1 MLETKV
7 SNGSVEIIIGG
18 GRPTVIVGERINPSG
33 KKKLTAALQAG
44 DMDYVRQEAIN
55 QIQAGADML
64 DVNVAALGVDEVK
77 LLPEA
82 VKVVTDA
89 VGVPL
94 CIDSTNPAALEAAL
108 KVYKG
113 KALVNS
119 VHGEE
124 ASLKAVL
131 PIIKEYGAVVVGLTM
146 DDAGIP
152 KDADTRVKIA
162 AKIVERAEK
171 IGIPREDV
179 VMDCLARTMAAESQ
193 SGPAVLEAVRRVRDE
208 LGCNQ
213 TLGAGNVSFY
223 MPERHLLTG
232 TFLAMV
238 IGVGV
243 TCPIVDAA
251 TVRPYILAADLVMGR
266 DNHALRYIRGFRQR
280 QARLAEKAKKEE

>member
-1 MLETKV
+1 MVETKV
-7 SNGSVEIIIGG
+7 SNGSVEVVIGG
-18 GRPTVIVGERINPSG
+18 GRPTVIIGERINPSG

-44 DMDYVRQEAIN
+44 DMEYVRREALA
-55 QIQAGADML
+55 QVQAGADML

-82 VKVVTDA
+82 VKAVTDV

-119 VHGEE
+119 VKGEG

-131 PIIKEYGAVVVGLTM
+131 PIIKEYGAAVVGLTM

-152 KDADTRVKIA
+152 KDADTRVAIA
-162 AKIVERAEK
+162 ARIVARAEK
-171 IGIPREDV
+171 LGIGRENV

-208 LGCNQ
+208 LGINQ

-232 TFLAMV
+232 TFLAMA
-238 IGVGV
+238 IGFGI

-251 TVRPYILAADLVMGR
+251 TVRPYILAADLVLGR
-266 DNHALRYIRGFRQR
+266 DNHALRYIRGFRERQKR
-280 QARLAEKAKKEE
+280 QAEKKEE